1 MPEGGEGRMK
11 FGKILLTALVCGL
24 FLLLLSALVVTPE
37 TETVLPEPQPL
48 TGLQMS
54 ARALPVCGD
63 GGKTARWGL
72 VLAALFFCAPLCLLP
87 RLSLSRDAN
96 GRVLRRNRYL
106 EEAYLL
112 FRQDVACG

>member
-1 MPEGGEGRMK
+1 MK
-11 FGKILLTALVCGL
+11 KQST
-24 FLLLLSALVVTPE
+24 
-37 TETVLPEPQPL
+37 
-48 TGLQMS
+48 
-54 ARALPVCGD
+54 
-63 GGKTARWGL
+63 KKL

-96 GRVLRRNRYL
+96 GRVLRRSRYL

>member
-1 MPEGGEGRMK
+1 MK
-11 FGKILLTALVCGL
+11 FGKILLKALVCGL

-54 ARALPVCGD
+54 ACALPVCGD
-63 GGKTARWGL
+63 GGETARWGL

-96 GRVLRRNRYL
+96 GRVLRRSRYL